1 MTSIHK
7 LTSNLSL
14 IACAMFL
21 LLALTAC
28 SQGQPPEEPTIHE
41 GREIPLTEI
50 LSTENEKD
58 LRLINALRSFIPM
71 LMHTYGSPGINI
83 AVARRGEIVWEAG
96 FGYADLASRKPMTPE
111 TVFQSG
117 SMGKLYTGMA
127 IMKLVEEGVLDLDTS
142 INQYLPFEVKNPL
155 GGRDITLRDLLTHRP
170 GLTADAALSLFR
182 KPDSLR
188 EEIEREYAREKS
200 VIAGGDQLPRWLG
213 KAGEQFMYSNL
224 GMGTLGLI
232 VEETNPEGLS
242 YSDYVEKYFMQP
254 LGMKYSQYPPV
265 QDQEHIRAEIW
276 ERKSIGYM
284 PMGSVWIPTPAVY
297 FGEFP
302 AGGFVSTPGEF
313 VRFFLAFMNNGEYKG
328 ARLLKPETVEL
339 ALTPAGES
347 IQDLQMGLAWM
358 IGNHGEP
365 NHNIQHGGA
374 HMYGW
379 HNWGIAWPSYDTAVV
394 FATNNWAVPD
404 IVPDVQMMLAFIENW
419 LMRDIPDVDAR
430 GSGADWA
437 KKVSYVRGVLFTA
450 AFNHAIAI
458 PTPVSDEQILAAADG
473 AILNPDFSETQENWD
488 KDAFIQG
495 AKAMRAHGS
504 STEAM
509 STFLD
514 AQQVIS
520 SEDFLKAYAEVGG
533 NTELSPFFTALVTS
547 AKAEPE
553 T

>member
-1 MTSIHK
+1 MTPFNVLSK
-7 LTSNLSL
+7 NLRL
-14 IACAMFL
+14 ISCAML
-21 LLALTAC
+21 LLLGLSAC
-28 SQGQPPEEPTIHE
+28 GQSQSPQDDAVQI
-41 GREIPLTEI
+41 GRDIPLTETVR
-50 LSTENEKD
+50 TENEKD

-83 AVARRGEIVWEAG
+83 AVARRGEIVWQAG
-96 FGYADLASRKPMTPE
+96 FGYADLESRKRMTPA

-142 INQYLPFEVKNPL
+142 INEYLPFEVKNPL

-170 GLTADAALSLFR
+170 GLFADAALSLFR
-182 KPDSLR
+182 TPDSLR
-188 EEIEREYAREKS
+188 EEIEREYGRNMS
-200 VIAGGDQLPRWLG
+200 LIAGGDQFPRWVG
-213 KAGEQFMYSNL
+213 EAGEQFMYSNL

-242 YSDYVEKYFMQP
+242 FSDYVEKHFMQP
-254 LGMKYSQYPPV
+254 LAMEYSQYPPV
-265 QDQEHIRAEIW
+265 QDQAHIRAEVW
-276 ERKSIGYM
+276 ERKSVGYM

-302 AGGFVSTPGEF
+302 AGGFVSTPGDF
-313 VRFFLAFMNNGEYKG
+313 VPFFLAFMNNGEYKG
-328 ARLLKPETVEL
+328 ARLLRPETVEL

-347 IQDLQMGLAWM
+347 IRDLQMGLAWM
-358 IGNHGEP
+358 IGNHGKP

-379 HNWGIAWPSYDTAVV
+379 QNWGIAWPNYETAVV
-394 FATNNWAVPD
+394 FATNNWAIPE
-404 IVPDVQMMLAFIENW
+404 IVPDVQMLLAFIENW
-419 LMRDIPDVDAR
+419 LMRDIPDVEAR

-458 PTPVSDEQILAAADG
+458 PTPVSDEQILAAAEG
-473 AILNPDFSETQENWD
+473 ALLNPDFSETQENWERG
-488 KDAFIQG
+488 AFIQG
-495 AKAMRAHGS
+495 AQAMRAHGS

-520 SEDFLKAYAEVGG
+520 REEFLQAYAEIGG
-533 NTELSPFFTALVTS
+533 NTRASSFFTALVTS
-547 AKAEPE
+547 AKAVPE
-553 T
+553 S